1 MKLDKLKPAHK
12 KTLDDDLAE
21 RSKNSVQ
28 REYKSLRSKYEK
40 TLERVS
46 IADRI
51 VEKIEE
57 LMRAYPPLPLQV
69 RKLPKKSQSGSPE
82 SAVLV
87 LSDSHVG
94 QVVKANQTLG
104 FGDYN
109 FQRFTERL
117 KYIEERVISLLANNV
132 TTQVDELVVFMLG
145 DMLHGNL
152 AHDKEVT
159 RAMTLLD
166 QWHAAS
172 HCFAQFFMAIAQHV
186 PSIRVYTACGNH
198 TRFGNQK
205 KMPTEQRY
213 SNFDYFVYAMVEQM
227 VSRQPNIKFHL
238 DNQPF
243 CYVDIKGSK
252 FLGMHGDHLKGGD
265 SQMGV
270 PIHAISRNI
279 SGMTQLYE
287 SRGIEA
293 PHYWLMG
300 DKHREIGLP
309 TVKGK
314 WMVNGSFV
322 GDDNFSLTL
331 ATSSEP
337 MQLFFGVH
345 PKYRTTWSYNLKV
358 KHAPALKEI
367 PYQLADRLVD
377 SLV

>member
-1 MKLDKLKPAHK
+1 MKVQDIKPAHK
-12 KTLDDDLAE
+12 RTLEDDLIE
-21 RSKNSVQ
+21 RSRGSIE
-28 REYKSLRSKYEK
+28 REFKVLKAKYQQ

-46 IADRI
+46 AVDRL
-51 VEKIEE
+51 VEKAQDLIVSYQP
-57 LMRAYPPLPLQV
+57 MPLLK
-69 RKLPKKSQSGSPE
+69 RKVLPAKKGSPE
-82 SAVLV
+82 SAVLM

-94 QVVKANQTLG
+94 QVVKGNQTLG

-109 FQRFTERL
+109 FQRFAERL
-117 KYIEERVISLLANNV
+117 KYIEDRVVSILANNIN
-132 TTQVDELVVFMLG
+132 TKIDELVIFMLG

-152 AHDKEVT
+152 AHSKEIT
-159 RAMTLLD
+159 RGMTLFD

-172 HCFAQFFMAIAQHV
+172 HCYSQFLLHISQHV
-186 PSIRVYTACGNH
+186 EKIRIYSAVGNH
-198 TRFGNQK
+198 SRFGNQK

-213 SNFDYFVYAMVEQM
+213 SNFDHFLYAMVKQM
-227 VSRQPNIKFHL
+227 VSRQSNIYFNL

-252 FLGMHGDHLKGGD
+252 FLGMHGDHLRGGD
-265 SQMGV
+265 KQMGV
-270 PIHAISRNI
+270 PIHSIARQL

-287 SRGIEA
+287 SRGLEA

-300 DKHREIGLP
+300 DKHRKIDLP
-309 TVKGK
+309 TVKGE

-331 ATSSEP
+331 ATSSDP
-337 MQLFFGVH
+337 MQRFFGVH

-358 KHAPALKEI
+358 KHAPALREI
-367 PYQLADRLVD
+367 PYQLAPELID